1 MDYKYHSK
9 KYALRQKI
17 RWRLEL
23 WGALR
28 IMGVTAPSN
37 ASFTIMRRTFER
49 GAEARLSFS
58 GGPHAPVSMA
68 DSV

>member
-28 IMGVTAPSN
+28 IMGVTALQMRILQSCAERSSAAPKRGL
-37 ASFTIMRRTFER
+37 ASLAGHT
-49 GAEARLSFS
+49 LL
-58 GGPHAPVSMA
+58 
-68 DSV
+68 